1 MRDFSTCPYSC
12 LKSSKKPSTSW
23 IKYHPSPALSSVAHV
38 DGTSTSNILL
48 KVRIW
53 GYLALAVPSFP
64 SQVRRSLNP
73 KSRFFLFY
81 SKNQVACFQL
91 VEPQEPPGPKNHCHF
106 LRVPRVTTFQQHFKM
121 PQSCLDPL
129 HGVLEGLAVGD
140 IVTASVIRP
149 GRRRKSQKECWGR
162 PGGHGTSRIPRPH

>member
-1 MRDFSTCPYSC
+1 MVIDGFFHMPIFMSEFIQKTFHI
-12 LKSSKKPSTSW
+12 LDQISSISRT
-23 IKYHPSPALSSVAHV
+23 LCVAHV

-48 KVRIW
+48 KVRLW

-149 GRRRKSQKECWGR
+149 GRRRKSQKECWGN
-162 PGGHGTSRIPRPH
+162 GTSRIPRSH